1 MCLSKSWVPWLAW
14 PEPRETEENGI
25 RTKIQPGY
33 VAAQISCSIMLPRR
47 AWANRKGDMRKENGD
62 WLNTY
67 LWQLNSLWSYGSDS
81 SGSRRGSDTR
91 PCRPRWLTSWSA
103 CQHVLPRG
111 RRVAPDRS
119 RPTSVFPGRS
129 LSRVCPHWNGENKRE
144 LRRALG
150 KKKLR
155 NWP

>member
-1 MCLSKSWVPWLAW
+1 VSLKSLIKVSNAFLCIGIVHIKILLHSLRHLKEWFKISILSAYIWTFKKCITLLFLKLFK
-14 PEPRETEENGI
+14 NF
-25 RTKIQPGY
+25 
-33 VAAQISCSIMLPRR
+33 
-47 AWANRKGDMRKENGD
+47 
-62 WLNTY
+62 
-67 LWQLNSLWSYGSDS
+67 WSYGSDS

-129 LSRVCPHWNGENKRE
+129 LSRVCPHWNGENKWK
-144 LRRALG
+144 LRQGTG
-150 KKKLR
+150 KKSYKIDHKLALKLEVS
-155 NWP
+155 